1 MQAQEKTREKCD
13 IQKLISNFNDIDTNS
28 EKLSDQ
34 YTVAW
39 KYYENYVNQNC
50 NNNLIIRSGLF
61 DEANIKFLIN
71 NNVDINKFFSC
82 AMVKSGFIDTKN
94 IYNILSKLNINITA
108 IYLNYINLG
117 NILFYINNV
126 VVENSLYSKV
136 KEIHLKNTNLKQP
149 FNNFSNRSNLEHL
162 KKFFM
167 IEHFPSLEILDI
179 SENEIDIDDLS
190 EILNSIPREKTINK
204 KLVTYVKSLLSQS
217 KGLEYYTSNTD
228 NTDIKNFIER
238 YQQSLNPEENPLDP
252 EELKRK
258 SDHYLKTILTK
269 VRRDIENNN
278 IDINTFLTRNVK
290 SVKDYKEQVGN
301 VTFPKNINFIFYHG
315 GISTQMKT
323 VPSGCVLCI
332 LTPLNRF
339 GVSDASIQ
347 EKFMTLI
354 NDPQFGEEFRK
365 NPICYGKNVYNGLFF
380 HANIYFSNQYYYDL
394 NLARKN
400 DMFEKKNGIFPS
412 NKNSEENKTS
422 ITKFLNLRE
431 HNIEKK
437 EYTFMLSTF
446 LDQNGINNLGT
457 VIVFCC
463 RNLDY
468 AKTEIRI
475 GTTMYR
481 YEHFLNLLNRSA
493 MMSTESEYEKCD
505 TITSIFKTP
514 HKFAVKK
521 RNTKNSNRKIRNS
534 KKNRN
539 NRTREIEQA
548 RELNSYIGDKLIGPG
563 EIERRKLKKFCDD
576 NMIINNFKKINPLT
590 TTNLSEE
597 YTVAWEAFIFCKGD
611 PLDKKNILKFLIDNN
626 VNMNIFFS
634 CAISNL
640 FNNSGNIIKLY
651 NILISLKIS
660 ITAIYLNTINFNAPE
675 NRLLLSNLIYL
686 FQELKIRSLIEVHLK
701 NTNFQFNGNKLY
713 KLFITDYYP
722 NITFIDIS
730 GNNITKINIDEFFNN
745 IKWMGTKNPIL
756 ITYLETVKQDNDQL
770 QSYAGDLIFH
780 TITGKIVKT
789 PVLSGNNNPLLPN
802 NNTQKSS
809 FSFLKNLFGMKKTKK
824 NTNVKN
830 SNQNTRKKNEIN
842 CKEIID
848 IIINKFRAIDTNN
861 LGNTL
866 MESYKSIWNDY
877 NTCKIDPFKEKHIDE
892 LIKYIKIDMNVF
904 FSFIISKLFHNKENL
919 YDTKFIKKI
928 IILYNLLESKGVII
942 RAIYLNGIDL
952 SIDSL
957 SLKILV
963 VNCFNRL
970 CTTQFC
976 KSLEEIHLK
985 NSNLSFNTNTL
996 DRFAFINLFNIDFYP
1011 KLNILDISDNNIDPN
1026 EIQLFISET
1035 AKKINHNNALIEYF
1049 TNLFNLLPL
1058 NQKPARPPPPAKIKP
1073 PQEIPH
1079 QITGFKPPT
1088 DEQKKELLLR
1098 QYAPPA
1104 PPPPPRSPPPRS
1116 PPPRSPPPI
1125 YSPPIPA
1132 PYNSTNNTTNLAV

>member
-1 MQAQEKTREKCD
+1 MQETRKECD
-13 IQKLISNFNDIDTNS
+13 IPKLISNFNNIDINNP
-28 EKLSDQ
+28 KLSDL

-39 KYYENYVNQNC
+39 KYYQDYVDLNC
-50 NNNLIIRSGLF
+50 NKLIIISKLL
-61 DEANIKFLIN
+61 DEANIIFLIN
-71 NNVDINKFFSC
+71 KGVDINKFFSC
-82 AMVKSGFIDTKN
+82 AIYKYGFFDTT
-94 IYNILSKLNINITA
+94 IMYNILSKLKINITD
-108 IYLNYINLG
+108 IYLNYISLG
-117 NILFYINNV
+117 NILVYINNV
-126 VVENSLYSKV
+126 EVQNLLYSKV
-136 KEIHLKNTNLKQP
+136 KGIYLKNTNLKLP
-149 FNNFSNRSNLEHL
+149 FNDFTDRTNLEHL

-179 SENEIDIDDLS
+179 SGNGIDIYDLR
-190 EILNSIPREKTINK
+190 EILESIPKGKKINE
-204 KLVTYVKSLLSQS
+204 KLVNNVKLLLSPS
-217 KGLEYYTSNTD
+217 KGLEYHTS

-238 YQQSLNPEENPLDP
+238 YQQSLNPEENPLNP
-252 EELKRK
+252 EELKQK
-258 SDHYLKTILTK
+258 SDHYLKDILKK
-269 VRRDIENNN
+269 VKIYNEIDIN
-278 IDINTFLTRNVK
+278 INTFLTRNIK

-315 GISTQMKT
+315 GVSTQMKT

-394 NLARKN
+394 NLSRKN

-412 NKNSEENKTS
+412 NQNSEENKTS

-431 HNIEKK
+431 HNIKKK

-468 AKTEIRI
+468 AKTEIII
-475 GTTMYR
+475 GTNMYR

-514 HKFAVKK
+514 YQFAVKK
-521 RNTKNSNRKIRNS
+521 RNSKTKNVNTRNTKKNINNRIRKI
-534 KKNRN
+534 K
-539 NRTREIEQA
+539 EA

-563 EIERRKLKKFCDD
+563 EIERQKLKKYCT
-576 NMIINNFKKINPLT
+576 NIIENFRKINPLT

-611 PLDKKNILKFLIDNN
+611 PLDKKNIHILKFLIDND

-640 FNNSGNIIKLY
+640 FNNTKNIIKLY
-651 NILISLKIS
+651 NILVSLKIT
-660 ITAIYLNTINFNAPE
+660 ITAIYLNTIDFNTRAY
-675 NRLLLSNLIYL
+675 RLLLDNLIYL
-686 FQELKIRSLIEVHLK
+686 FQELKILSLIEVHLK
-701 NTNFQFNGNKLY
+701 NTNFNFNKNNLYNLY

-722 NITFIDIS
+722 NIKFIDIS
-730 GNNITKINIDEFFNN
+730 GNNIKKNDIDVFLNN

-756 ITYLETVKQDNDQL
+756 LQYLKTVQQDNDEL
-770 QSYAGDLIFH
+770 QPYAGDLIFH
-780 TITGKIVKT
+780 TIIGKIVKT
-789 PVLSGNNNPLLPN
+789 PVLPRSKAILSVNNNPLLLN
-802 NNTQKSS
+802 NNTQNTKKSS
-809 FSFLKNLFGMKKTKK
+809 FSFLKNLFRKTKK
-824 NTNVKN
+824 NPNAKN
-830 SNQNTRKKNEIN
+830 SNQNTTKKNEIN

-848 IIINKFRAIDTNN
+848 IIINKFRAIDPNN
-861 LGNTL
+861 LGNTI

-877 NTCKIDPFKEKHIDE
+877 NTCKIDPFKEEHIDN
-892 LIKYIKIDMNVF
+892 LIKYIRIDMNVF
-904 FSFIISKLFHNKENL
+904 FSFIISKLFHNKETLNNN
-919 YDTKFIKKI
+919 KFIRKI
-928 IILYNLLESKGVII
+928 IILYNLLENKGVII

-976 KSLEEIHLK
+976 ELLEEIHLK
-985 NSNLSFNTNTL
+985 NSKLAFNTL
-996 DRFAFINLFNIDFYP
+996 DRFEFINLFNKDFY
-1011 KLNILDISDNNIDPN
+1011 KNLKILDISGNNIDPK
-1026 EIQLFISET
+1026 EIQSFINET
-1035 AKKINHNNALIEYF
+1035 AKKINGNNALIEYF
-1049 TNLFNLLPL
+1049 IKLFNLVPL
-1058 NQKPARPPPPAKIKP
+1058 NQKPPRPP
-1073 PQEIPH
+1073 
-1079 QITGFKPPT
+1079 
-1088 DEQKKELLLR
+1088 
-1098 QYAPPA
+1098 
-1104 PPPPPRSPPPRS
+1104 PPPPPRFPPPRFLA
-1116 PPPRSPPPI
+1116 PI
-1125 YSPPIPA
+1125 YSSQQDLSPPIPP
-1132 PYNSTNNTTNLAV
+1132 PYISNSTSTSTSNLNNLAI